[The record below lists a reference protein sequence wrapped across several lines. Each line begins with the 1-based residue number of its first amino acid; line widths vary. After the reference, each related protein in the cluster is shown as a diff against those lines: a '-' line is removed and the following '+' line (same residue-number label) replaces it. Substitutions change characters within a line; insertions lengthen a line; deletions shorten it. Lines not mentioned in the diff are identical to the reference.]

1 MRSPALDAALANI
14 ETVFDGCTSPG
25 ESACGVCH
33 LPEEAAYLRTPHL
46 RIPADVLRMYTF
58 EVSDHFDD
66 QAAAMRRLLPQGARA
81 LVMGEMEPLG
91 IGFHGLAVVDWRAWP
106 AEQSAAVE
114 AFVLSW
120 WQDVLA
126 APEPPYWI
134 VEIFELCASVL
145 RSGTPLLDRWHASA
159 VADTHLVQCVDWW
172 LEKLLNDDSPF
183 RWFLYGEKAAVP
195 ELRAWLSRHA
205 PARLRAQGEPDLAIR
220 AELLAL
226 PYDERWAHPYWT
238 SPSVTS

>member
-1 MRSPALDAALANI
+1 MTSLALDATLADI
-14 ETVFDGCTSPG
+14 ETVFNGCASPG

-106 AEQSAAVE
+106 AEQYAAVE
-114 AFVLSW
+114 AFVLTW

-145 RSGTPLLDRWHASA
+145 RSVTPLLDGWHASP
-159 VADTHLVQCVDWW
+159 VADTHLVQCVDRW

-183 RWFLYGEKAAVP
+183 GWFLYGEKAAVP

-238 SPSVTS
+238 SPSVTN